1 MGVGLVLVISA
12 VLLAN
17 EAKGLLIGEG
27 ARPSTLKTIRQ
38 MVEADPAVEAAGRPL
53 TMYLGPETVL
63 LALDILFRRSL
74 SANDVTQAVD
84 RIEKAVRTKFPKIR
98 HISGCANRSRS
109 RRYGLRKNANGIW
122 RSELKSFVI
131 TEVATQKTSKGGISK
146 WLFSV
151 PDDEIYG
158 DTSIPDSARKE

>member
-1 MGVGLVLVISA
+1 MFPRFFKNPILTLLPPWESA
-12 VLLAN
+12 WSWLFQPLLAN
-17 EAKGLLIGEG
+17 EAKGLLIGGG

-38 MVEADPAVEAAGRPL
+38 MVEADPAVAAAGRPL

-98 HISGCANRSRS
+98 HIYLEADALTGAAR
-109 RRYGLRKNANGIW
+109 
-122 RSELKSFVI
+122 
-131 TEVATQKTSKGGISK
+131 
-146 WLFSV
+146 
-151 PDDEIYG
+151 G
-158 DTSIPDSARKE
+158 DTGSGRTQMGFGGAN